1 MTALLIVLSV
11 ILIAVVAVQIG
22 KVTEL
27 AAKIRGEAEMEEMNN
42 RRQSAY
48 LLGFVALFL
57 ILTIGSG
64 IYYKNYMFGFGAMN
78 AASEHGPI
86 LDRMFNVTLFFTGIV
101 FVVTQIALFYFG
113 FKYRGRKGEVGDFI
127 SHDNRLEI
135 VWTIIPAIV
144 MTFLVIGGLDA
155 WNTVMADVGSDEE
168 FIELEATGYQ
178 FGWAIRYPGADGK
191 LGEKDFQLIKG
202 NNPLGQNWE
211 DEKNVDDF
219 QASEIYLPVNKKIR
233 VRITSK
239 DVLHNFYLPHF
250 RVKMDAVPGMPTYF
264 VFTPTKTTEEFR
276 QQIKDYPEFQKPSDP
291 DDPEGPQFWE
301 TFDYELAC
309 AELCG
314 RSHFAMRLPVKVVSE
329 QEFNDWA
336 AQQPSYYMSTIRGTE
351 DDPYQDRLFD
361 SEISQRKVEF
371 NEKLES
377 ALTAESAAE
386 KVFQLEYVK
395 FETGSANLTNLSRY
409 ELENVVNAMEK
420 YPDLQ
425 IELAGH
431 TDNTGEAD
439 ANLTL
444 SEARATAVHD
454 FLVDAGV
461 SADRLRAVGY
471 GQLEPIETN
480 DTEDGRE
487 QNRRTEFR
495 IIAQ

>member
-27 AAKIRGEAEMEEMNN
+27 AAKIRGEAEMEEINN
-42 RRQSAY
+42 RRQAAY
-48 LLGFVALFL
+48 MLGFVALFL
-57 ILTIGSG
+57 VLSIGSG

-78 AASEHGPI
+78 AASEHGPV
-86 LDRMFNVTLFFTGIV
+86 LDRMFNITLFFTGIV
-101 FVVTQIALFYFG
+101 FIVTQIALFYFG
-113 FKYRGRKGEVGDFI
+113 YKYRGRKGKVGDFI

-155 WNTVMADVGSDEE
+155 WNTVMADVGPDEE
-168 FIELEATGYQ
+168 YIELEATGYQ
-178 FGWAIRYPGADGK
+178 FGWAVRYPGPDGK
-191 LGEKDFQLIKG
+191 LGEKDFQLIQG

-291 DDPEGPQFWE
+291 DDPDGPQFWE

-329 QEFNDWA
+329 EEFNDWA
-336 AQQPSYYMSTIRGTE
+336 AKQPSYYMSTIRGTE
-351 DDPYQDRLFD
+351 DDPFQDRLFD
-361 SEISQRKVEF
+361 AEISQRKVEF

-377 ALTAESAAE
+377 ALTAESADD
-386 KVFQLEYVK
+386 KVFNLEYVK
-395 FETGSANLTNLSRY
+395 FQTGSANLTDLSRY
-409 ELENVVNAMEK
+409 ELENVVSAMEK
-420 YPDLQ
+420 YPAMQ

-431 TDNTGEAD
+431 TDNTGDAD
-439 ANLTL
+439 SNVTL
-444 SEARATAVHD
+444 SEERANAVYN
-454 FLVDAGV
+454 FLANAGV
-461 SADRLRAVGY
+461 SADRMRAVGY
-471 GQLEPIETN
+471 GQNQPIDTN
-480 DTEDGRE
+480 DTDEGRE
-487 QNRRTEFR
+487 KNRRTEFR